1 MAVTRRQVLA
11 VTAASSAV
19 AIAGVGGHVWTW
31 YDRAPGEALA
41 VLSPEEHGFV
51 QALAEAWMPPGGVP
65 AISGAEAR
73 MGDFLDG
80 VIASM
85 ATTQG
90 KLFRLL
96 LHALDEETLL
106 TDGARFQTLPLAR
119 RTEVLAG
126 WMASPWFLQRQAV
139 GGVMALMSFG
149 YTEHPE
155 VAPLFRPYFRCGF
168 GMDA

>member
-1 MAVTRRQVLA
+1 VAVTRRQVLA
-11 VTAASSAV
+11 VTAASSAA
-19 AIAGVGGHVWTW
+19 AIAGVGAHVWTW

-51 QALAEAWMPPGGVP
+51 QALADAWMPPGGVP
-65 AISGAEAR
+65 AISGSEAR

-96 LHALDEETLL
+96 CSLRHYIFKVNNFLTCIHPKFLHFSFPLI
-106 TDGARFQTLPLAR
+106 QTHHL
-119 RTEVLAG
+119 
-126 WMASPWFLQRQAV
+126 LQRHAHVKNQ
-139 GGVMALMSFG
+139 LHD
-149 YTEHPE
+149 Y
-155 VAPLFRPYFRCGF
+155 
-168 GMDA
+168 